1 MIFLNEK
8 RIYCSKSK
16 SNNFDKNKLASLND
30 DDELA
35 DVCMDQRFGNKLHST
50 LPLREL

>member
-35 DVCMDQRFGNKLHST
+35 DVCMDQRFDNKLHST